1 MALPRRTLLIVLG
14 SIVALIL
21 LVVIS
26 IPIFLNADNFRTR
39 IESALTTSLGRKVTL
54 GKLDL
59 SVLTGSLVA
68 ENATLADD
76 PAFSNQPFLQ
86 AAKVKIGIEL
96 IPLIL
101 SREIHITGFDI
112 DSPKI
117 NLLRAAN
124 GTWNYSTIGSAQ
136 QNASANKESSS
147 LLPNLTVG
155 HVVVTNGQ
163 LTVGIAPTPGSPA
176 TPARTYDKL
185 SLEAKDFSFQKSFPY
200 TVSAHLPGDGTVSL
214 SGNAGPINAHDASLT
229 PFSAHLEAKHID
241 PLAAGFVDSTAG
253 LTGTIDAID
262 VQATWNGQQLHVAN
276 LLIDT
281 PKLTIV
287 RENKPT
293 NTVTPPPAPNSNNM
307 LSTLTADH
315 LQIKNGAITITSPGQ
330 TTPAVYQKLNAD
342 VTNVSPT
349 ASSPFKL
356 SAQIPGGGSLTGD
369 GTAGPINQANA
380 SATPL
385 NAHISITHL
394 DLASSGV
401 VAPDAGISGLAD
413 VDVRALSDG
422 KNLNA
427 NISSKIQGLRIAKN
441 GSPSAKPVD
450 IQLAIAQNMQ
460 SLSGQIQKGV
470 INIGGAIINI
480 AGTYQ
485 TTGATTALNLK
496 VSSDSTSIDALEAFL
511 PSVGVHLPSGSR
523 LQGGTLT
530 TSLNVTSTAANPII
544 SGPVRLNNTN
554 LAGFDLGSK
563 LGPLSSLAGIKSG
576 SGTAI
581 QSLSTNINV
590 NGGNVRT
597 DNLSLI
603 VPSIGSATGAGTIS
617 AAGALNYNVILKLTA
632 IAGAIP
638 GAATGGAASGAA
650 GIAGQLMG
658 MIPGG
663 TAGGAAG
670 GVVGNIAGSTLRN
683 GIPVAIGGTTSNPT
697 FAPNMSGVLSSAA
710 GAAAKGAV
718 KPSTPGNN
726 KTDPLSNA
734 LGGLLK
740 PRN

>member
-21 LVVIS
+21 LVILC
-26 IPIFLNADNFRTR
+26 IPIFLNADSFRTR
-39 IESALTTSLGRKVTL
+39 IETALTTSLGRKVTL

-59 SVLTGSLVA
+59 SVITGSLVA
-68 ENATLADD
+68 ENTTLADD
-76 PAFSNQPFLQ
+76 PKFSTQPFMQ
-86 AAKVKIGIEL
+86 TSKVKIGIEM

-101 SREIHITGFDI
+101 SREIHITGFDL

-117 NLLRAAN
+117 NLIRAAN

-136 QNASANKESSS
+136 QNASANKDSSS
-147 LLPNLTVG
+147 LIPNLTVG
-155 HVVVTNGQ
+155 HVVITNGQ
-163 LTVGIAPTPGSPA
+163 LTVGIAPTPG
-176 TPARTYDKL
+176 TPASPVRTYDQL
-185 SLEAKDFSFQKSFPY
+185 NLEARDFSFQKAFPF
-200 TVSAHLPGDGTVSL
+200 TASAHLPGDGTVSL
-214 SGNAGPINAHDASLT
+214 NGNAGPINARDASLT
-229 PFSAHLEAKHID
+229 PFSAHLVAKHID

-253 LTGTIDAID
+253 ITGNINAID

-281 PKLTIV
+281 PKLTLV
-287 RENKPT
+287 RDNKPT
-293 NTVTPPPAPNSNNM
+293 AAVTPPAPNSNDM

-315 LQIKNGAITITSPGQ
+315 LQIKNGAITITTPGQ
-330 TTPAVYQKLNAD
+330 AVPAVYQNLNAD

-369 GTAGPINQANA
+369 GTGGPINHANA
-380 SATPL
+380 AATPL
-385 NAHISITHL
+385 NAHVAITRL

-401 VAPDAGISGLAD
+401 VAPDAGISGIAD
-413 VDVRALSDG
+413 VDLRALSDG
-422 KNLNA
+422 KTLNA
-427 NISSKIQGLRIAKN
+427 NVSTKIQGLRIAKN

-450 IQLAIAQNMQ
+450 IQLTVAQNMQ
-460 SLSGQIQKGV
+460 SLAGQIQKAV
-470 INIGGAIINI
+470 VTIGRAVINI

-485 TTGATTALNLK
+485 TTGPTTALNLK
-496 VSSDSTSIDALEAFL
+496 VSSDGTSIDELEAFL
-511 PSVGVHLPSGSR
+511 PSVGVHLPTGSR

-530 TSLNVTSTAANPII
+530 TSLNVTGSGAAPII
-544 SGPVRLNNTN
+544 SGPVRLNNTT

-576 SGTAI
+576 SGTTI

-597 DNLSLI
+597 DNLSVV
-603 VPSIGSATGAGTIS
+603 VPSLGSATGAGTIS
-617 AAGALNYNVILKLTA
+617 AAGALNYNIVLKLTG
-632 IAGAIP
+632 ILGAV
-638 GAATGGAASGAA
+638 GGKGGGAAAGAG

-663 TAGGAAG
+663 AAGGVAG
-670 GVVGNIAGSTLRN
+670 GVVGNIATSALRN
-683 GIPVAIGGTTSNPT
+683 GVPVQIGGTTSSPT
-697 FAPNMSGVLSSAA
+697 FTPNMNGLASSAA
-710 GAAAKGAV
+710 GSAVKGAT
-718 KPSTPGNN
+718 KPSGSQAN
-726 KTDPLSNA
+726 PLSNA

-740 PRN
+740 PH

>member
-21 LVVIS
+21 LIALA
-26 IPIFLNADNFRTR
+26 IPLFLNADAFRTR
-39 IESALTTSLGRKVTL
+39 IETALTTSLGRKVTL

-59 SVLTGSLVA
+59 SVLTGNLVA
-68 ENATLADD
+68 ENAIVSDD
-76 PAFSNQPFLQ
+76 PAFSTQPFLQ
-86 AAKVKIGIEL
+86 ATKVKIGIEM

-101 SREIHITGFDI
+101 SREIHITGFAI

-124 GTWNYSTIGSAQ
+124 GTWNYSTIGGAQ
-136 QNASANKESSS
+136 QNTAANKESST
-147 LLPNLTVG
+147 LIPNLTVG
-155 HVVVTNGQ
+155 HVTISNGQ
-163 LTVGIAPTPGSPA
+163 LTVGITPAPGLPA
-176 TPARTYDKL
+176 TPRRTYDQL
-185 SLEAKDFSFQKSFPY
+185 TLEAKEFSFQKSFPF
-200 TVSAHLPGDGTVSL
+200 TASARLPGDGTVSL
-214 SGNAGPINAHDASLT
+214 KGDAGPINPHDASLT

-253 LTGTIDAID
+253 VSGTIGAID

-276 LLIDT
+276 LLVDT
-281 PKLTIV
+281 PKLTLV

-293 NTVTPPPAPNSNNM
+293 VATPPPAPNSNNM
-307 LSTLTADH
+307 LSTFTADR

-330 TTPAVYQKLNAD
+330 TTPAVYQQLNAELS
-342 VTNVSPT
+342 NVSPT
-349 ASSPFKL
+349 AAAPFKL
-356 SAQIPGGGSLTGD
+356 TAQIPGGGSLTGD

-385 NAHISITHL
+385 NAHIAISHL
-394 DLASSGV
+394 DLASSGIV
-401 VAPDAGISGLAD
+401 SPEAGIAGIANAD
-413 VDVRALSDG
+413 LKALSDG

-427 NISSKIQGLRIAKN
+427 NVSANVEGLRIAKN
-441 GSPSAKPVD
+441 GSPSPKPVVV
-450 IQLAIAQNMQ
+450 QLTVAQNMQ
-460 SLSGQIQKGV
+460 TLTGQLQNAAITIGKAV
-470 INIGGAIINI
+470 INA

-485 TTGATTALNLK
+485 TSGPTTALNLK
-496 VSSDSTSIDALEAFL
+496 VTTQGTSIDELEAFL

-530 TSLNVTSTAANPII
+530 TNLNVTGSAAAPII
-544 SGPVRLNNTN
+544 SGPIRIDNTN

-581 QSLSTNINV
+581 QSLSTNVTI

-597 DNLSLI
+597 DNVSVV

-617 AAGALNYNVILKLTA
+617 AAGALNYNVILKLT
-632 IAGAIP
+632 GVL
-638 GAATGGAASGAA
+638 GAAGGKGGAAAGAG

-663 TAGGAAG
+663 AAGGAAG
-670 GVVGNIAGSTLRN
+670 SVIGNYAGAALRN
-683 GIPVAIGGTTSNPT
+683 GVPVTIGGTTSNPT
-697 FAPNMSGVLSSAA
+697 FTPNMGGIVSSATS
-710 GAAAKGAV
+710 GAATKGAP
-718 KPSTPGNN
+718 KPSQTG
-726 KTDPLSNA
+726 TDPLSNA

-740 PRN
+740 PH

>member
-1 MALPRRTLLIVLG
+1 MALPRRTLYIVLG

-21 LVVIS
+21 IVILS
-26 IPIFLNADNFRTR
+26 IPLFLNADNFRTR

-59 SVLTGSLVA
+59 SVLFGSLVA
-68 ENATLADD
+68 ENAVIADD

-86 AAKVKIGIEL
+86 AAKVKIGIEM

-101 SREIHITGFDI
+101 SREVHVTGFDL

-117 NLLRAAN
+117 NLIRAAN

-136 QNASANKESSS
+136 QNASSNKESSS
-147 LLPNLTVG
+147 MIPNLTVG
-155 HVVVTNGQ
+155 HVAVTNGQ
-163 LTVGIAPTPGSPA
+163 LTVATAPAPGAPA
-176 TPARTYDKL
+176 TPARTYDQLTLK
-185 SLEAKDFSFQKSFPY
+185 AKDFSFQKAFPF
-200 TVSAHLPGDGTVSL
+200 TASAHLPGDGTVSI
-214 SGNAGPINAHDASLT
+214 SGSAGPINARDASLT
-229 PFSAHLEAKHID
+229 PFSAHLEVKHLD

-253 LTGTIDAID
+253 ITGTVDNID

-281 PKLTIV
+281 PKLTLV

-293 NTVTPPPAPNSNNM
+293 AAAPPPPAPNSNNM

-330 TTPAVYQKLNAD
+330 AVPAVYQKLNAD

-349 ASSPFKL
+349 AASPFKL

-369 GTAGPINQANA
+369 GTGGPINQTNA
-380 SATPL
+380 ASTPL
-385 NAHISITHL
+385 NAHIAITHL
-394 DLASSGV
+394 DLATSGV
-401 VAPDAGISGLAD
+401 VAPDAGISGIAD
-413 VDVRALSDG
+413 VDLKALSDG

-450 IQLAIAQNMQ
+450 IQLSVAQSMQ
-460 SLSGQIQKGV
+460 SLAGQIQKATV
-470 INIGGAIINI
+470 TIGRAVINI

-485 TTGATTALNLK
+485 TTGANTALNLK
-496 VSSDSTSIDALEAFL
+496 VSSDGTSIDELEAFL
-511 PSVGVHLPSGSR
+511 PSVGVHLPTGSR

-530 TSLNVTSTAANPII
+530 TSLNVTGTAANPII
-544 SGPVRLNNTN
+544 SGPIRINNTN

-590 NGGNVRT
+590 NAGNVRT
-597 DNLSLI
+597 DNLSVI
-603 VPSIGSATGAGTIS
+603 VPSIGSAAGAGTIS
-617 AAGALNYNVILKLTA
+617 AAGALNYNVVLKLTG
-632 IAGAIP
+632 IL
-638 GAATGGAASGAA
+638 GAA
-650 GIAGQLMG
+650 GGKGGATAGAGGVAGQLMG

-663 TAGGAAG
+663 AAGGAAG
-670 GVVGNIAGSTLRN
+670 SVVGNIAGSALRN
-683 GIPVAIGGTTSNPT
+683 GVPVQIGGTTSSPT
-697 FAPNMSGVLSSAA
+697 FAPNMSGLASSAA
-710 GAAAKGAV
+710 GSAVKGAT
-718 KPSTPGNN
+718 KPSGSQ
-726 KTDPLSNA
+726 TDPLSNA

-740 PRN
+740 KPR

>member
-21 LVVIS
+21 IVVLS
-26 IPIFLNADNFRTR
+26 IPLFLNADTFRTR

-59 SVLTGSLVA
+59 SVFSGSLVA
-68 ENATLADD
+68 ENTTLADD
-76 PAFSNQPFLQ
+76 PKFSNQPFMQ
-86 AAKVKIGIEL
+86 ASTVKIGIEM
-96 IPLIL
+96 IPLVF

-117 NLLRAAN
+117 NLIRAAD

-136 QNASANKESSS
+136 QDTSANKESNS
-147 LLPNLTVG
+147 LIPNLTVG
-155 HVVVTNGQ
+155 HVVITNGQ

-176 TPARTYDKL
+176 TPTRSYDKL
-185 SLEAKDFSFQKSFPY
+185 NLEAKDFSFQKSFPY
-200 TVSAHLPGDGTVSL
+200 SVSAHLPGDGTVSL
-214 SGNAGPINAHDASLT
+214 SGNAGPINARDASLT
-229 PFSAHLEAKHID
+229 PFSAHLEAKHLD

-253 LTGTIDAID
+253 ITGTIDAID

-276 LLIDT
+276 LLVDT

-293 NTVTPPPAPNSNNM
+293 TAVTPPPAPNSNDM
-307 LSTLTADH
+307 LSTLTADR
-315 LQIKNGAITITSPGQ
+315 LQIKDGAITITSPGQ
-330 TTPAVYQKLNAD
+330 ATPAIYQKLNAD
-342 VTNVSPT
+342 VSNVSPT

-369 GTAGPINQANA
+369 GTAGPINHANV

-385 NAHISITHL
+385 NAHVSITHL

-401 VAPDAGISGLAD
+401 VAPDAGISGVAD
-413 VDVRALSDG
+413 LDLKALSDG
-422 KNLNA
+422 NNLNA

-450 IQLAIAQNMQ
+450 VQLAIAQNMQ
-460 SLSGQIQKGV
+460 SLAGQIQKGV
-470 INIGGAIINI
+470 INIGGAIINVS
-480 AGTYQ
+480 GTYQ
-485 TTGATTALNLK
+485 TSGATTALNLK
-496 VSSDSTSIDALEAFL
+496 VSSDGTSIDALEAFL

-530 TSLNVTSTAANPII
+530 TSLNVTGSAANPII
-544 SGPVRLNNTN
+544 SGPIRLNNTN

-563 LGPLSSLAGIKSG
+563 LGPLSGLAGSKSG

-581 QSLSTNINV
+581 QSLSTNIAV

-603 VPSIGSATGAGTIS
+603 VPSLGSATGAGTIS
-617 AAGALNYNVILKLTA
+617 AAGALNYNVVLKLTGLLGG
-632 IAGAIP
+632 IG
-638 GAATGGAASGAA
+638 GGGKGGAAAGVG

-658 MIPGG
+658 MIPAGA
-663 TAGGAAG
+663 AGGVAG
-670 GVVGNIAGSTLRN
+670 GVVGNIAGSALRN
-683 GIPVAIGGTTSNPT
+683 GVPVAIGGTTSNPT
-697 FAPNMSGVLSSAA
+697 FTPNMNGVLSSAA
-710 GAAAKGAV
+710 GNAAKGAT
-718 KPSTPGNN
+718 KPANSQTN
-726 KTDPLSNA
+726 PLSNA

-740 PRN
+740 PR